1 MNREQL
7 LEVVKAQYH
16 EKEKLQAELAQ
27 LKKMVFGSK
36 SERFVPETDPQ
47 QTSLDFGQTP
57 EVPKEKP
64 ATETITYEREK
75 NNNKSKP
82 SSQAIPAHLER
93 IIHKIKPE

>member
-1 MNREQL
+1 MGLYYFCTMPPEIQEMNREQL

-36 SERFVPETDPQ
+36 SERFVPEADSQ

-57 EVPKEKP
+57 EVPKEEP
-64 ATETITYEREK
+64 ATETITRSE
-75 NNNKSKP
+75 
-82 SSQAIPAHLER
+82 
-93 IIHKIKPE
+93 